1 MDPWGSRDAAYRSVL
16 LGDSGRKMGLAD
28 LDRENGDLDRE
39 KMRLADLDRETR
51 RAVSTW
57 GGGAPSPEQT
67 TVGRRRAWRG
77 RRERVRVEED
87 GGEGGAKPS
96 AAGGGEM
103 KGVGGEEDGGEG
115 GAKPSAAGGGEM
127 KGVGCRRRWGAWRGV
142 GAGEYRI
149 WVWGILVLGFWMERG
164 RGAHLQVTVT
174 ASESRKRWPS
184 SVLTVFYALEGR
196 NEEFLGL
203 GAKLSTWSQ
212 LRSPM

>member
-1 MDPWGSRDAAYRSVL
+1 MRPTGVSFSAIRGGRWGWQIWIGSSV
-16 LGDSGRKMGLAD
+16 D
-28 LDRENGDLDRE
+28 
-39 KMRLADLDRETR
+39 
-51 RAVSTW
+51 
-57 GGGAPSPEQT
+57 
-67 TVGRRRAWRG
+67 VGRRRAETRAD
-77 RRERVRVEED
+77 D
-87 GGEGGAKPS
+87 GGEEASLAGASGARPGGRRWWGGGAKPS

>member
-1 MDPWGSRDAAYRSVL
+1 VDPWGSRDAAYRSVL
-16 LGDSGRKMGLAD
+16 LGDLGRKMGLTD

-57 GGGAPSPEQT
+57 VGGAPSPEQT

-96 AAGGGEM
+96 AA
-103 KGVGGEEDGGEG
+103 D
-115 GAKPSAAGGGEM
+115 GGEM

-149 WVWGILVLGFWMERG
+149 WVWGILDGEGSRG
-164 RGAHLQVTVT
+164 PLAGHGNGIRVTETMVKQC
-174 ASESRKRWPS
+174 SD
-184 SVLTVFYALEGR
+184 VFYAWEGR
-196 NEEFLGL
+196 NEEFLRL

>member
-1 MDPWGSRDAAYRSVL
+1 VDPWGSRDAAYRSVL

-51 RAVSTW
+51 RAVLTW

-77 RRERVRVEED
+77 RREHVGGEED

-103 KGVGGEEDGGEG
+103 KGVGSASVGKKMVGRG

-149 WVWGILVLGFWMERG
+149 WVWGILDGEGSRGPHAGHGNGIRVMETM
-164 RGAHLQVTVT
+164 AKQ
-174 ASESRKRWPS
+174 S
-184 SVLTVFYALEGR
+184 SDVFYAWEGR
-196 NEEFLGL
+196 NEEFLRL
-203 GAKLSTWSQ
+203 GAKLSTWSH